1 MPHSRS
7 WQPLARR
14 LQGRR
19 SSRVGEVAVWRSSC
33 VAIRYSRWLP
43 FLSWTFNQSWVCSVQ
58 RSCLEQVAEGAAGL
72 SPGGDGGQGY
82 CQALASPVRL
92 CRRLE
97 VAAVGAVGDHFWVSH
112 DSTSLNLVTG
122 LGSNQYPAWP
132 HLDSIFLIP
141 AAESCF
147 TRPVTMSRP
156 SFGLWHTLPPH
167 KCSQSLQN
175 FTSTPPKFSLHSA
188 PALPAAWT

>member
-1 MPHSRS
+1 MHCATGSVEGVISQVSGHLHPSPQGRMPHSRS

-14 LQGRR
+14 LQDR
-19 SSRVGEVAVWRSSC
+19 RSSC

-72 SPGGDGGQGY
+72 SPGGDGGHGY

-97 VAAVGAVGDHFWVSH
+97 VAAVGAEAWLHFNPSKIFTSFGS
-112 DSTSLNLVTG
+112 STSFSMDMT
-122 LGSNQYPAWP
+122 SYPFMTATA
-132 HLDSIFLIP
+132 S
-141 AAESCF
+141 S
-147 TRPVTMSRP
+147 
-156 SFGLWHTLPPH
+156 
-167 KCSQSLQN
+167 K
-175 FTSTPPKFSLHSA
+175 SA
-188 PALPAAWT
+188 PSAA